1 MNNNYL
7 KKKKVTCEEED
18 FAIEYVA
25 FLFLFLF
32 LNLNLNF
39 MGIMLLLLFF
49 F

>member
-25 FLFLFLF
+25 V
-32 LNLNLNF
+32 
-39 MGIMLLLLFF
+39 FF
-49 F
+49 FYG